1 MPLWGVANTGPWMH
15 DGRATTMT
23 EAILLHGGDSA
34 YSRDNFNQLS
44 SAQQDNVLE
53 FLQSLR
59 IVAKDLRYILTTLP
73 LPGTASGSG
82 RSASTLNPSPAPG
95 FSSSEGAFGKEASTI
110 GTDADNGDSFD
121 EIVAG
126 LEDAGA
132 VSEDVGEL

>member
-59 IVAKDLRYILTTLP
+59 IVAKDLRYIITTLP
-73 LPGTASGSG
+73 LPGRTDGASFGSEG
-82 RSASTLNPSPAPG
+82 SEKGGFSATRGAEAG
-95 FSSSEGAFGKEASTI
+95 FSSDEGNSY
-110 GTDADNGDSFD
+110 D

-126 LEDAGA
+126 LQNEGA
-132 VSEDVGEL
+132 VSGE